1 MKRILTHILAFFFLL
16 FFAGFRLLDIS
27 QNNDAS
33 YATAKIVQTHRH
45 SVKAVEH
52 KITKESHTEYAFSSI
67 ETDLNDFDFS
77 DQLVLLATFTK
88 FVVFAFIVCYLLKRL
103 NKRRFFYEAYI
114 RIFSHKYL
122 VLRTLRI

>member
-1 MKRILTHILAFFFLL
+1 MKRILTHILALFFLL

-27 QNNDAS
+27 QSNDSS
-33 YATAKIVQTHRH
+33 YANAKIVQTHRH

-52 KITKESHTEYAFSSI
+52 KFTKESHTEYAFSSI
-67 ETDLNDFDFS
+67 ETDANDFDFS

-88 FVVFAFIVCYLLKRL
+88 LVVFAFIVSFLLKRL